1 MKNSY
6 IPVNNSID
14 KALAFAPTLSESYR
28 KTNQRITTKP
38 KYIETIDVVND
49 LMKQGWLI
57 DGVCENRNKSSFK
70 IDSHYIKM
78 SHPDLTMKT
87 NSGKTECIANAYVG
101 NSCNGTRAMN
111 IDFGMYRQVCSNGLI
126 RFDGEEVGKLPH
138 NNKGIERYPII
149 MNKINELAAES
160 ISQFASLKEKELT
173 ISQIQK
179 LTRDAMKLRFV
190 GRSDISPNQ
199 LLTVRRPEDEGDN
212 LWNIYNR
219 IQENLTQPGMIVD
232 TSGKLISGI
241 TSVQQD
247 MEVNKS
253 LFSLVH
259 AYA

>member
-14 KALAFAPTLSESYR
+14 KALAFAPTLSEAFR

-38 KYIETIDVVND
+38 KYIETIDTIEN
-49 LMKQGWLI
+49 LMKKGWNI

-70 IDSHYIKM
+70 IDSHFVKM

-87 NSGKTECIANAYVG
+87 TSGKDEGIANLYIG
-101 NSCNGTRAMN
+101 NSCNGTKAMN

-126 RFDGEEVGKLPH
+126 RFDGEQIGSIPH

-149 MNKINELAAES
+149 MNKVNEYAAEAMES
-160 ISQFASLKEKELT
+160 FAQFKSKELT
-173 ISQIQK
+173 TSQIQK
-179 LTRDAMKLRFV
+179 LTRDALKLRFV
-190 GRSDISPNQ
+190 GRSDINPNQ
-199 LLTVRRPEDEGDN
+199 LLTVHRPEDKGDN
-212 LWNIYNR
+212 LWSIYNR
-219 IQENLTQPGMIVD
+219 IQENLTQPGMLVD
-232 TSGKLISGI
+232 QQGNLISGI
-241 TSVQQD
+241 SSVTQD
-247 MEVNKS
+247 MDVNKS

>member
-14 KALAFAPTLSESYR
+14 KALAFAPTLSEAFR

-38 KYIETIDVVND
+38 KYIETIDTIKN
-49 LMKQGWLI
+49 LMKQGWNI

-87 NSGKTECIANAYVG
+87 TSGKEEGIANLYIG
-101 NSCNGTRAMN
+101 NSCNGTKAMN

-126 RFDGEEVGKLPH
+126 RFDGEQIGSIPH

-149 MNKINELAAES
+149 MNKVNEYAADAMDS
-160 ISQFASLKEKELT
+160 FAQFKSKELT

-179 LTRDAMKLRFV
+179 LTHEAMKLRFV

-212 LWNIYNR
+212 LWSVYNR
-219 IQENLTQPGMIVD
+219 IQENLTQSGMIVD
-232 TSGKLISGI
+232 TSGKLISGV

-247 MEVNKS
+247 MEINKS
-253 LFSLVH
+253 LFNLVQ

>member
-28 KTNQRITTKP
+28 KINQRITTKP
-38 KYIETIDVVND
+38 KYIETIDTVEN
-49 LMKQGWLI
+49 LMKQGWNI

-70 IDSHYIKM
+70 IDSHYVKM
-78 SHPDLTMKT
+78 SHPDLIMKST
-87 NSGKTECIANAYVG
+87 TGKEEGIANLYIG
-101 NSCNGTRAMN
+101 NSCNGTKAMN

-126 RFDGEEVGKLPH
+126 RFDGEQIGSIPH

-149 MNKINELAAES
+149 MNKVNEYAADAMES
-160 ISQFASLKEKELT
+160 FAQFKSKELN

-199 LLTVRRPEDEGDN
+199 LLTVRRPEDAGDN
-212 LWNIYNR
+212 LWSIYNR
-219 IQENLTQPGMIVD
+219 VQENLTQPGMIVD
-232 TSGKLISGI
+232 TSGKLISGV

-247 MEVNKS
+247 MEINKS
-253 LFSLVH
+253 LFTLVH

>member
-1 MKNSY
+1 
-6 IPVNNSID
+6 
-14 KALAFAPTLSESYR
+14 
-28 KTNQRITTKP
+28 
-38 KYIETIDVVND
+38 
-49 LMKQGWLI
+49 
-57 DGVCENRNKSSFK
+57 
-70 IDSHYIKM
+70 
-78 SHPDLTMKT
+78 
-87 NSGKTECIANAYVG
+87 
-101 NSCNGTRAMN
+101 MN

-149 MNKINELAAES
+149 MNRINELASES
-160 ISQFASLKEKELT
+160 MEQFASLKEKELT

-212 LWNIYNR
+212 LWSVYNR

-232 TSGKLISGI
+232 TSGKLISGV

-253 LFSLVH
+253 LFTLVH